1 MEATNARVPH
11 RPRMHVL
18 IAELPARTSALVMA
32 HHELPYFTPQRLS
45 MEGQAVLKCRQ
56 TFKRVGIVERPP
68 RLQELVMAPVALRF
82 TLPAMP

>member
-11 RPRMHVL
+11 RPRMDVL
-18 IAELPARTSALVMA
+18 IAELPARTLALVMA

-68 RLQELVMAPVALRF
+68 HLQELVMAPVALRF